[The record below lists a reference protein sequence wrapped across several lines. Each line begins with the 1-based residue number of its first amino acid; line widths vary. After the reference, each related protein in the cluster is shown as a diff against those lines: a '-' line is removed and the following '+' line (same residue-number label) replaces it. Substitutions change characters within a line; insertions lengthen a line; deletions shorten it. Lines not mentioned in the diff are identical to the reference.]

1 MGIWSLED
9 AIAQM
14 RDWHVG
20 PVREWL
26 ETRLGGLGGVSA
38 DELSQLEA
46 ANWWNNQDKQGEFS
60 QIPEILRRAAALDP
74 QTVAPL
80 VLYIRFVGM
89 LAWELAWEIHPIL
102 RMIDT
107 TVAALPTVV
116 ASLPPQ
122 HRQDVSGA
130 GALLDFLAD
139 EMLIYPSATA
149 GGLDEWAGAS
159 LRVHHRARDIL
170 PVVHQMADET
180 LRTYAEVTV
189 SEEVRYYGAMADAA
203 GACAGIG
210 HDSVDVLRSKLDAAM
225 VALEKAEDDEDP
237 IDRSEMRAHRLSL
250 QVVRGALGREWLGI
264 GRARIT
270 IVCPFGITGV
280 SDQEVVERT
289 AAEGASWRL
298 AGLPVVAVRDTLPVS
313 DVWNTADPLGR
324 SFRGTSMRLPEIQ
337 VRRVD
342 GTVEWTLRPEVWFSA
357 LGNHVLLLGYE
368 LEDALPPGLF
378 DALKLASSDYCNLDL
393 AGRRILP
400 IGAAPD
406 TEGWNSIV
414 DFVLEFTNS
423 LSSVFETRTR
433 DPLISY
439 SPGRATAVVLLDEVT
454 AWHPETGC
462 SRAVNDAAEVGS
474 LFGAQL
480 LSEPLQA
487 YLSSICQWA
496 QYPQRPDPLAV
507 RAMGNTWLVRTDN
520 SMTVAS
526 FGVPSYILDEVRD
539 CFVFA
544 ASTSGL
550 FQGWYSELARHNGR
564 LSEHLTEIT
573 RALDSDDLSD
583 VGADRLRGFETELE
597 TAQVRLQEF
606 MARSRSTMLFVQSP
620 TLVMSPVIRG
630 LLDTLLE
637 ASGYARQAAQFTES
651 AAALMEERLES
662 VLSKFRLRVQDQEEA
677 DRARRDRRSRLLL
690 EALMAGVAVAGMS
703 GVASLIQAGYALQ
716 AFESAIMVLVIVVA
730 SALIAVWVWRSN
742 RLS

>member
-9 AIAQM
+9 AISQM
-14 RDWHVG
+14 RNWHVG

-26 ETRLGGLGGVSA
+26 ETRLGGPGGVTPE
-38 DELSQLEA
+38 ELSHLEA
-46 ANWWNNQDKQGEFS
+46 ANWWNNQDKDPGVS
-60 QIPEILRRAAALDP
+60 HIPDVLRRAAARDVR
-74 QTVAPL
+74 TVAPL

-102 RMIDT
+102 RMIET
-107 TVAALPTVV
+107 TVAALPAVI
-116 ASLPPQ
+116 ASLPPE
-122 HRQDVSGA
+122 HREDVRGA
-130 GALLDFLAD
+130 GALLGFLTD

-149 GGLDEWAGAS
+149 GGLDEWATAS
-159 LRVHHRARDIL
+159 RRVHHRAQDTL
-170 PVVHQMADET
+170 TVVHRMADDT
-180 LRTYAEVTV
+180 LRTYAEVTI

-203 GACAGIG
+203 AACAGIG
-210 HDSVDVLRSKLDAAM
+210 RDAIDVLRSNLDSAMAAL
-225 VALEKAEDDEDP
+225 AKAEDDEDP

-250 QVVRGALGREWLGI
+250 ASVRGALDQEWLGV
-264 GRARIT
+264 GRARVT

-280 SDQEVVERT
+280 SDQEVVERS
-289 AAEGASWRL
+289 AREGDSWQL

-313 DVWNTADPLGR
+313 DIWNTADPLGR

-337 VRRVD
+337 VRRDD
-342 GTVEWTLRPEVWFSA
+342 GTVEWMLRPEVWFSA

-378 DALKLASSDYCNLDL
+378 DALKLASADYCNLDL
-393 AGRRILP
+393 AGRRVIP
-400 IGAAPD
+400 IGAPD
-406 TEGWNSIV
+406 AEGWNSLV
-414 DFVLEFTNS
+414 DFILEFTES
-423 LSSVFETRTR
+423 LSAVFVTRTR
-433 DPLISY
+433 DPLVSY

-454 AWHPETGC
+454 AWQPETGH
-462 SRAVNDAAEVGS
+462 RRPITDARQVGS
-474 LFGAQL
+474 LYGAQL

-496 QYPQRPDPLAV
+496 QYPQRPDALAV
-507 RAMGNTWLVRTDN
+507 RSMGNTWLVRTDN

-544 ASTSGL
+544 ASMSGL

-573 RALDSDDLSD
+573 HALDSDDLID
-583 VGADRLRGFETELE
+583 VSADRLRGFETELE

-651 AAALMEERLES
+651 AAALMGERLES
-662 VLSKFRLRVQDQEEA
+662 VLSKFRLRVQAKEEA
-677 DRARRDRRSRLLL
+677 ERERRDRRSRLLL

-703 GVASLIQAGYALQ
+703 GVASLIQAGYSLK
-716 AFESAIMVLVIVVA
+716 AFESAMMVLVIVLV
-730 SALIAVWVWRSN
+730 SAMIAVWVWRSN
-742 RLS
+742 RLP